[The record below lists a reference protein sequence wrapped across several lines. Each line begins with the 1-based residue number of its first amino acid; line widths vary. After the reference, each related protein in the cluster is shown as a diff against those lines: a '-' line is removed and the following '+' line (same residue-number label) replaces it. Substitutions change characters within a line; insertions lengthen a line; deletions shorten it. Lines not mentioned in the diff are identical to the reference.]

1 MLAPEDER
9 VYETWS
15 RTNAETY
22 WHRLFQEAAVV
33 VLDDPQTAG
42 LIPHILA
49 FNRCDDESE
58 ASGEASGDESG
69 DEKSGSVNAEISTNT
84 TNTKIKK
91 SPRKR
96 PLIVYRSHIQIQAP
110 LIGTAPAPTRLW
122 HYLWRDKLQHADYY
136 VSHPI
141 EESVPESIPRS
152 RLLFLPAS

>member
-58 ASGEASGDESG
+58 ASGEASGDE
-69 DEKSGSVNAEISTNT
+69 KSGSINASTD
-84 TNTKIKK
+84 TKNKK

-110 LIGTAPAPTRLW
+110 LIGTVPAPTRLW
-122 HYLWRDKLQHADYY
+122 HYLWRDKLQHADYF